1 MSPKNYNLNELTAGQ
16 AKSRIWPALIKL
28 IGLLPEKRG
37 QLIMALV
44 IMVCYSIL
52 SMLPPALIGYT
63 VNHLISDKA
72 NIRGLSIQS
81 GFIGHILHGTGY
93 SLVLTVCGWLLL
105 IYLLNLGAVYLRTI
119 LMGGFGQHLLFTLR
133 NAIFNKLQELPV
145 AFFAQNK
152 AGDLIS
158 RINNDTDKV
167 NQFFS
172 QSLMQFVSSIFIIAG
187 AGIALVCINWRL
199 GLATLAPGA
208 LMWLFTKLLSPWV
221 KKKNAAS
228 AKATG
233 GLSAEIQESLN
244 NFKVVLAF
252 NRRDYFRQRFA
263 LANKTNYSTSVSAGI
278 ANSVFMPVYG
288 FLSSMGQLV
297 VLLYGIYL
305 ITIGYF
311 TPGFLIAYFM
321 YTTSFYDPLRQLAA
335 LWAGFQVAIASWD
348 RISNILSLESDLVT
362 MPAAKEGELRGNGLD
377 KGTGNG
383 WGGGNGMA
391 AGGPALIEFRD
402 VSFCYPNGKDVLH
415 HNSFRLE
422 KGKTYAL
429 VGPTGGGKTTTASL
443 LARLYDPT
451 EGMVL
456 LDGRDIRTFT
466 PRERSQKIGFILQD
480 PILFTGTVRDNILY
494 GNEQYKDSS
503 NEELTAILHQS
514 NLETLLAR
522 FDEGLETKVTLAGD
536 GISLGQKQLIAFIRA
551 VLRNPEL
558 LILDEATANIDTV
571 TEKMLEDILRR
582 LPDTT
587 TRVIIAHRLN
597 TIENADEIFFVNSGE
612 IVRAGSLEQAV
623 DLLLQGKRVS

>member
-1 MSPKNYNLNELTAGQ
+1 MSSQNYNLNDLTASQ
-16 AKSRIWPALIKL
+16 PKSKIWPALVKL
-28 IGLLPEKRG
+28 VGLLPEKRG
-37 QLIMALV
+37 QLILAL
-44 IMVCYSIL
+44 ITMVFYSIL

-63 VNHLISDKA
+63 VNHLIADKV
-72 NIRGLSIQS
+72 NMRGLSVQTT
-81 GFIGHILHGTGY
+81 FIAKILHGTGY
-93 SLVLTVCGWLLL
+93 SLVLTVCGWLLV
-105 IYLLNLGAVYLRTI
+105 IYLLNLGAVYMRTI

-145 AFFAQNK
+145 AFFSQNK

-172 QSLMQFVSSIFIIAG
+172 QSLMQFVSSIFIIVG
-187 AGIALVCINWRL
+187 AGIALVCLNWRL

-208 LMWLFTKLLSPWV
+208 LMWLFTKLLTPWV
-221 KKKNAAS
+221 KKKNALS

-233 GLSAEIQESLN
+233 ALSAEIQESLN

-252 NRRDYFRQRFA
+252 NRRDYFRQRFEVV
-263 LANKTNYSTSVSAGI
+263 NSSNYSTSVSAGI
-278 ANSVFMPVYG
+278 ANNVFMPVYG

-348 RISNILSLESDLVT
+348 RISHILSLESDLVT
-362 MPAAKEGELRGNGLD
+362 MPAAPGQAHGAVAVVSGSGNG
-377 KGTGNG
+377 NG
-383 WGGGNGMA
+383 SANGA
-391 AGGPALIEFRD
+391 PALIEFRD
-402 VSFCYPNGKDVLH
+402 VSFSYPNGKDVLRH
-415 HNSFRLE
+415 DSFRLE

-451 EGMVL
+451 EGTVL

-466 PRERSQKIGFILQD
+466 PRERAQKIGFILQD
-480 PILFTGTVRDNILY
+480 PILFTGTVHDNILY
-494 GNEQYKDSS
+494 GNEQYKDIS
-503 NEELTAILHQS
+503 NDELKAILQKS
-514 NLETLLAR
+514 NLETLLTR
-522 FDEGLETKVTLAGD
+522 FDEGLDTKITLAGD

-571 TEKMLEDILRR
+571 TEKMLEDILRK

-612 IVRAGSLEQAV
+612 ILRAGSLEQAV